1 MKRFFP
7 VYIRVPLLF
16 FACYGILDYFIDSG
30 DKPMII
36 QYPSVLA
43 LLGLILLVLIAIE
56 IVANASNNI
65 INQLMSPEERAQ
77 KEALDNLPLSE
88 LPFVKNLLK
97 KLTKSRSID
106 EEKDIELEHDYDG
119 IKELDNDLPP
129 WWVYLFYGTIIFG
142 VIYLGKYELFGGEN
156 QIQELEKDMAIAQ
169 KEIEEYKK
177 TAPDMLTADKVVLL
191 TDAGDIAAGKA
202 IYDTNCVACHR
213 ADGGGGIGPNLTD
226 DSWILGGDVK
236 EIFNTIME
244 GGRDGKGMVAWK
256 QQIKPSDIQKVASY
270 ILTLQG
276 TNPPDGKAP
285 EGDKVA
291 GASAAATPANGATK
305 DTLANT
311 ATPAPSAP

>member
-7 VYIRVPLLF
+7 VYVRVPLVF
-16 FACYGILDYFIDSG
+16 FACYAILDYFIDSG

-36 QYPSVLA
+36 EYPSVLA

-56 IVANASNNI
+56 IVAHSTNNI
-65 INQLMSPEERAQ
+65 INQLMTPEERAK
-77 KEALDNLPLSE
+77 KEALDNLPFSE
-88 LPFVKNLLK
+88 TPFMKNLMK
-97 KLTKSRSID
+97 RLTKSRSID

-142 VIYLGKYELFGGEN
+142 VIYLGKYQLFGGDN
-156 QIQELEKDMAIAQ
+156 QIQELEKDIATAQ
-169 KEIEEYKK
+169 LAIEEYKK

-191 TDAGDIAAGKA
+191 TDPADIAAGKS

-236 EIFNTIME
+236 EIFNTIMK
-244 GGRDGKGMVAWK
+244 GGRDGKGMVAWE
-256 QQIKPSDIQKVASY
+256 QQIKPTDIQKVASY
-270 ILTLQG
+270 ILSLQG
-276 TNPPDGKAP
+276 TNPPDAKAP

-291 GASAAATPANGATK
+291 GASAAATPATGATK

>member
-7 VYIRVPLLF
+7 VYVRVPIIF

-36 QYPSVLA
+36 EYPSVLA
-43 LLGLILLVLIAIE
+43 LLGLILLVIIALE
-56 IVANASNNI
+56 IVASASNNI

-77 KEALDNLPLSE
+77 KEALDNTPISQ
-88 LPFVKNLLK
+88 LPFVKNLLQ
-97 KLTKSRSID
+97 KLTKTRGLED
-106 EEKDIELEHDYDG
+106 EKSIELEHDYDG

-129 WWVYLFYGTIIFG
+129 WWVYLFYATIIFG
-142 VIYLGKYELFGGEN
+142 VIYIGKYHLFGGDN
-156 QIQELEKDMAIAQ
+156 QIQELEKDMMIAQ

-177 TAPDMLTADKVVLL
+177 TAPDLLTADKVVLL

-202 IYDTNCVACHR
+202 IFDSNCVACHR
-213 ADGGGGIGPNLTD
+213 ADGGGGIGPNLAD
-226 DSWILGGDVK
+226 EYWILGGDVK

-270 ILTLQG
+270 ILSLQG
-276 TNPPDGKAP
+276 TNPADGKAP

-291 GASAAATPANGATK
+291 ASAEAAPVKN
-305 DTLANT
+305 DSLA
-311 ATPAPSAP
+311 APQASAPDA

>member
-7 VYIRVPLLF
+7 VYVRVPLIF

-36 QYPSVLA
+36 EYPSVLA
-43 LLGLILLVLIAIE
+43 LLGLILLVIIALE
-56 IVANASNNI
+56 IVASASNNI

-77 KEALDNLPLSE
+77 KEALDNTPISQLPL
-88 LPFVKNLLK
+88 VKNLLQ
-97 KLTKSRSID
+97 KLTKTRGLED
-106 EEKDIELEHDYDG
+106 EKEIELEHDYDG

-129 WWVYLFYGTIIFG
+129 WWVYLFYATIIFG
-142 VIYLGKYELFGGEN
+142 VIYIGKYHLFGGDN
-156 QIQELEKDMAIAQ
+156 QIQELEKDMMIAQ

-177 TAPDMLTADKVVLL
+177 TAPDLLTADKVVLL

-202 IYDTNCVACHR
+202 IFDSNCVACHR
-213 ADGGGGIGPNLTD
+213 ADGGGGIGPNLAD
-226 DSWILGGDVK
+226 EYWILGGDVK

-270 ILTLQG
+270 ILSLQG
-276 TNPPDGKAP
+276 TNPADGKAP

-291 GASAAATPANGATK
+291 ASAGVAPVKNDSLAAPQA
-305 DTLANT
+305 
-311 ATPAPSAP
+311 SAPDA

>member
-7 VYIRVPLLF
+7 VYVRVPLIF

-36 QYPSVLA
+36 EYPSVLA
-43 LLGLILLVLIAIE
+43 LLGLILLVIIALE
-56 IVANASNNI
+56 IVASASNNI
-65 INQLMSPEERAQ
+65 IDQLMSPEERAR
-77 KEALDNLPLSE
+77 KEELDSMPLSE
-88 LPFVKNLLK
+88 LPFIKNILQ
-97 KLTKSRSID
+97 KLTKSRPLSS
-106 EEKDIELEHDYDG
+106 EKEIELEHDYDG

-129 WWVYLFYGTIIFG
+129 WWVYLFYATIIFG
-142 VIYLGKYELFGGEN
+142 VIYIGKYHLFGGDN
-156 QIQELEKDMAIAQ
+156 QIQELEKDMMIAQ

-177 TAPDMLTADKVVLL
+177 TAPDLLTADKVVLL

-202 IYDTNCVACHR
+202 IFDSNCVACHR
-213 ADGGGGIGPNLTD
+213 ADGGGGFGPNLAD
-226 DSWILGGDVK
+226 EYWILGGDVK

-270 ILTLQG
+270 ILSLQG
-276 TNPPDGKAP
+276 TNPADGKAP

-291 GASAAATPANGATK
+291 AAGAASVKNDSLAAPQASAPDA
-305 DTLANT
+305 
-311 ATPAPSAP
+311 

>member
-7 VYIRVPLLF
+7 VYVRVPIIF

-36 QYPSVLA
+36 EYPSVLA
-43 LLGLILLVLIAIE
+43 LLGLILLVIIALE
-56 IVANASNNI
+56 IVASASNNI

-77 KEALDNLPLSE
+77 KEALDNTPISQ
-88 LPFVKNLLK
+88 LPFVKNLLQ
-97 KLTKSRSID
+97 KLTKTRGLED
-106 EEKDIELEHDYDG
+106 EKSIELEHDYDG

-129 WWVYLFYGTIIFG
+129 WWVYLFYATIIFG
-142 VIYLGKYELFGGEN
+142 VIYIGKYHLFGGDN
-156 QIQELEKDMAIAQ
+156 QIQELEKDMMIAQ

-177 TAPDMLTADKVVLL
+177 TAPDLLTADKVVLL

-202 IYDTNCVACHR
+202 IFDSNCVACHR

-226 DSWILGGDVK
+226 EYWILGGDVK

-244 GGRDGKGMVAWK
+244 GGRDGKGMVSWK
-256 QQIKPSDIQKVASY
+256 QQIKPSEIQKVASY
-270 ILTLQG
+270 ILLLQG
-276 TNPPDGKAP
+276 TNPADGKAP

-291 GASAAATPANGATK
+291 ASAGAAPVKN
-305 DTLANT
+305 DSLA
-311 ATPAPSAP
+311 APQVSAPDA

>member
-7 VYIRVPLLF
+7 VYVRVPLVF
-16 FACYGILDYFIDSG
+16 FACYAILDYFIDSG

-36 QYPSVLA
+36 EYPSVLA

-56 IVANASNNI
+56 IVAHSTNNI
-65 INQLMSPEERAQ
+65 INQLMTPEERAK
-77 KEALDNLPLSE
+77 KEALDNLPFSE
-88 LPFVKNLLK
+88 TPFMKNLMK
-97 KLTKSRSID
+97 RLTKSRSID

-142 VIYLGKYELFGGEN
+142 VIYLGKYQLFGGDN

-191 TDAGDIAAGKA
+191 TDPADIAAGKS

-236 EIFNTIME
+236 EIFNTIMK
-244 GGRDGKGMVAWK
+244 GGRDGKGMVAWE
-256 QQIKPSDIQKVASY
+256 QQIKPTDIQKVASY
-270 ILTLQG
+270 ILSLQG
-276 TNPPDGKAP
+276 TNPPDAKAP

-291 GASAAATPANGATK
+291 GASAAATPATGATK

>member
-7 VYIRVPLLF
+7 VYVRVPLIF

-36 QYPSVLA
+36 EYPSVLA
-43 LLGLILLVLIAIE
+43 LLGLILLVIIALE
-56 IVANASNNI
+56 IVASASNNI

-77 KEALDNLPLSE
+77 KEALDNTPISQ
-88 LPFVKNLLK
+88 LPFVKNLLQ
-97 KLTKSRSID
+97 KLTKTRGLED
-106 EEKDIELEHDYDG
+106 EKEIELEHDYDG

-129 WWVYLFYGTIIFG
+129 WWVYLFYITIIFG
-142 VIYLGKYELFGGEN
+142 VIYIGKYHLFGGDN
-156 QIQELEKDMAIAQ
+156 QIQELEKDMMIAQ

-177 TAPDMLTADKVVLL
+177 TAPDLLTADKVVLL

-202 IYDTNCVACHR
+202 IFDSNCVACHR

-226 DSWILGGDVK
+226 EYWILGGDVK

-244 GGRDGKGMVAWK
+244 GGRDGKGMVSWK
-256 QQIKPSDIQKVASY
+256 QQIKPSEIQKVASY
-270 ILTLQG
+270 ILSLQG
-276 TNPPDGKAP
+276 TNPADGKAP

-291 GASAAATPANGATK
+291 ATNAAPAVKNDSLAAPQASAPDA
-305 DTLANT
+305 
-311 ATPAPSAP
+311 